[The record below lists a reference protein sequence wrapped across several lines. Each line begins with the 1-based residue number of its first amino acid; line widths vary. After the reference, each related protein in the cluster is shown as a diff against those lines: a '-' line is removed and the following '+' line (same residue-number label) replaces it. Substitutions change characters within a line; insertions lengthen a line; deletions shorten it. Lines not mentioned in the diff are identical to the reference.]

1 MYAVTGITGKV
12 GGSVARHLL
21 NAGLSVRAVVRDT
34 LKKAPPGVRKA
45 AKSPSPTL
53 RTRRR

>member
-1 MYAVTGITGKV
+1 MHTVTGITGKV